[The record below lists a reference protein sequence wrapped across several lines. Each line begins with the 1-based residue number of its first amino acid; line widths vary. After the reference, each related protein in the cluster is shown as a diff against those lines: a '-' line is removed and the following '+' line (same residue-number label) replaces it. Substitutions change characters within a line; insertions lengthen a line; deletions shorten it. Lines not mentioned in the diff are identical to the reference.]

1 MSDYQEIGT
10 KLKTFGFQVEVTK
23 GKVYALTSLYKDADF
38 PARMM
43 GLSHEV
49 LLSSTDEESF
59 SESVS
64 QFYEKVASD
73 YRACGVTV

>member
-1 MSDYQEIGT
+1 MSNYKEIGA

-23 GKVYALTSLYKDADF
+23 GKVYALTSIYKEADF

-59 SESVS
+59 SESVVE
-64 QFYEKVASD
+64 FYDKVASD
-73 YRACGVTV
+73 YRACGVSV

>member
-1 MSDYQEIGT
+1 MSNYKEIGEM
-10 KLKTFGFQVEVTK
+10 LKTFGFKIKVSK
-23 GKVYALTSLYKDADF
+23 GKVFALTSIYKEADF

-59 SESVS
+59 SESVLE
-64 QFYEKVASD
+64 FYDKVASD
-73 YRACGVTV
+73 YRACGVAI